1 MRCEEFLECIDRYLD
16 DTLDPSERASFRTH
30 LQSCGS
36 CRAAAAEEDPSLLFS
51 ALPSRDVDL
60 RRVEDV
66 TQAVL
71 GQIRQQRLERRMHG
85 GRRRW
90 LAAAAAVVIGVAG
103 VSGWRYLAPGESEPT
118 NTIVEAAQTGEPSA
132 PPRVEV
138 VMPGD
143 DVRVYQYADQR
154 KDDTAVYF
162 IVNPS
167 MEL

>member
-1 MRCEEFLECIDRYLD
+1 MRCEEILESIDGYLND
-16 DTLDPSERASFRTH
+16 ALDPADRASFRNH
-30 LQSCGS
+30 LQSCSS
-36 CRAAAAEEDPSLLFS
+36 CRAAAARVDPSLVFS
-51 ALPSRDVDL
+51 ALPDRDVDL

-71 GQIRQQRLERRMHG
+71 GQIRQQRLERRMNV

-90 LAAAAAVVIGVAG
+90 LAAAAAVVMAVAGVAG
-103 VSGWRYLAPGESEPT
+103 WRILAPVEEGAP
-118 NTIVEAAQTGEPSA
+118 NALVEASQNGEPNA

-138 VMPGD
+138 VMPGN

-154 KDDTAVYF
+154 DEDTAVYF